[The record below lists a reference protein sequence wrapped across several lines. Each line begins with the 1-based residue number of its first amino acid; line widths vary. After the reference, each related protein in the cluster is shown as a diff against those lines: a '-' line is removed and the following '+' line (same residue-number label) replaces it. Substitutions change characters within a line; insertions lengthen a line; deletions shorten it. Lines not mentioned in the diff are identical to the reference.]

1 MRQESGGYFVD
12 VTIFDN
18 VTNDMKIAQEEIFG
32 PVLSVITF
40 ETEVQLPVSVCM
52 IVCWSGISH
61 LTTCVHG
68 RLRVRYSERGGFI
81 CLWDG
86 QACVYVCRADSTGGE
101 WVCGIVHL

>member
-1 MRQESGGYFVD
+1 VSYATLWWGKQVRQESGGYFVD

-52 IVCWSGISH
+52 C
-61 LTTCVHG
+61 
-68 RLRVRYSERGGFI
+68 
-81 CLWDG
+81 DG
-86 QACVYVCRADSTGGE
+86 QAYRT
-101 WVCGIVHL
+101 W